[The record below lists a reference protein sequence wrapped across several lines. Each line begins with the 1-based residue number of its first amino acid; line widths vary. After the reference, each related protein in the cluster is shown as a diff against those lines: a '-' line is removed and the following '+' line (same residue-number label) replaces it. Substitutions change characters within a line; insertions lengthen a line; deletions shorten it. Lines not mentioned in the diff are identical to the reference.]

1 MNYQMASCLILC
13 YLHGSYLCQS
23 SPKQKM
29 LIHAVRA
36 IFLFFIYVVM
46 SVLTC
51 VAALLRAQV

>member
-1 MNYQMASCLILC
+1 MNYQMASC